1 MAESEEDSRK
11 GAKGAKFRK
20 ISKFLSLRAW
30 RPFDVAQDMLG
41 GKKFLEVGLSNIS
54 SGRT

>member
-30 RPFDVAQDMLG
+30 RLG

-54 SGRT
+54 SGSA